1 MAVVVHELRQVQRAI
16 RLRLKPDPQI
26 AKAFENTRLQYTQ
39 SFNAVCKLGW
49 DCGLTHN
56 GNTLHSLTYYDQ
68 KAATGL
74 PSQLI
79 CSARVKAAEALKS
92 VKAKLKKQEK
102 ASCPVSKACPI
113 RYDAN
118 SFTVW
123 FDRSE
128 LSIATIDGRK
138 RLPFKLPEYYQQ
150 YIQKGWKRCSA
161 DLCRDKKKRWWLHVV
176 MEATTPELELINEC
190 VGVDLG
196 IVNPATD
203 SQGNFYGENRWKTIE
218 HQTFQHRR
226 RLQRKGTKSAKRHLK
241 KMSGRQQRFRRD
253 CDHVLSKKL
262 VKSVNKGATLVFE
275 DLTNIRGRAKGSKTY
290 RRRLHS
296 WSFFQFQSFVGY
308 KAERLG
314 VNIAFVDPRYT
325 SQKCSACKHRER
337 GNRVSQAEFKCKA
350 CGFECSADIN
360 AAINIREDYA
370 PKEVP
375 LGYWAAVN
383 QPIVGSYARHNLPAS
398 SRPCAGG
405 N

>member
-1 MAVVVHELRQVQRAI
+1 LR
-16 RLRLKPDPQI
+16 
-26 AKAFENTRLQYTQ
+26 YTN
-39 SFNAVCKLGW
+39 SFNEVCKIGW
-49 DCGLTHN
+49 DAKLTHN
-56 GNTLHSLTYYDQ
+56 GNALHSLTYYDQ
-68 KAATGL
+68 KAETGL

-79 CSARVKAAEALKS
+79 CSARVKATEALKS
-92 VKAKLKKQEK
+92 VKAIIKKGRK
-102 ASCPVSKACPI
+102 ATCPVSKACPI

-118 SFTVW
+118 SYTVW

-138 RLPFKLPEYYQQ
+138 RLPFKLPEYYKQ
-150 YIQKGWKRCSA
+150 YIQKGWKSCSA
-161 DLCRDKKKRWWLHVV
+161 DLCRDKKKRWWLHLV
-176 MEATTPELELINEC
+176 MEATTPEIELSEEC

-203 SQGNFYGENRWKTIE
+203 SRGNFYGEPRWKTVE
-218 HQTFQHRR
+218 QKTFQHRR

-253 CDHVLSKKL
+253 CDHVLSKRL
-262 VKSVNKGATLVFE
+262 VKSVSKGATLVFE
-275 DLTNIRGRAKGSKTY
+275 DLTNIRGRAKGSKTH

-296 WSFFQFQSFVGY
+296 WSFFQFQTFVSY

-314 VNIAFVDPRYT
+314 ISIAFVDPRYT
-325 SQKCSACKHRER
+325 SQKCSKCKHRER
-337 GNRVSQAEFKCKA
+337 GNRVSQSVFKCKA

-360 AAINIREDYA
+360 SAINIREDYA

-383 QPIVGSYARHNLPAS
+383 QPIAGSRAS
-398 SRPCAGG
+398 HDSLASPRALCRG
-405 N
+405 